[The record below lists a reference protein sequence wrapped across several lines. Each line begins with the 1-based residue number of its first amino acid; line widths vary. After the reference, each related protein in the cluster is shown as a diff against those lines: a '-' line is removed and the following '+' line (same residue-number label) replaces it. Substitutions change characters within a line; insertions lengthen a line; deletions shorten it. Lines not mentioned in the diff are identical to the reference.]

1 MCELF
6 SKYVLRDLLREY
18 PDLDY
23 LDQTDLIDVLQEI
36 YREYKIPFV
45 FIIDEWDCIFREN
58 KNDMEAQKKISGF
71 SQKSVERQKLCRT
84 YLYDR
89 NSSNQKVWLPFCI
102 KYV

>member
-1 MCELF
+1 MHWLVYF
-6 SKYVLRDLLREY
+6 HLHIIY

-58 KNDMEAQKKISGF
+58 KNDMEAQKKSCMFKKIVLYLFKCTGNEGSF
-71 SQKSVERQKLCRT
+71 AMLILANNFCESQFL
-84 YLYDR
+84 
-89 NSSNQKVWLPFCI
+89 
-102 KYV
+102 